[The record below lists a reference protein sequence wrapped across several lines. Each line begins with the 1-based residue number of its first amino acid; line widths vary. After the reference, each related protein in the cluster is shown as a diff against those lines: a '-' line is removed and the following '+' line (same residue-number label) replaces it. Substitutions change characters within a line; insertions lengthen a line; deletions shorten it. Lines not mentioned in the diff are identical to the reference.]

1 MALLLFFST
10 EDTFRSTGC
19 KLQNR
24 DFIFPLRCFSRKA
37 RSSKWGSRTTD
48 NDFCVWDCVVKW
60 SSWQIAM
67 KTIALSDETIV
78 LQTVLEVDNYTNC
91 QLVCK
96 NTTFFSEMLVSASLK
111 SCFSLIAC
119 CLWLL
124 YRLFANSLFQI
135 QRFYVF
141 SQGKS
146 ILHHWQVVCS
156 PR

>member
-1 MALLLFFST
+1 
-10 EDTFRSTGC
+10 
-19 KLQNR
+19 
-24 DFIFPLRCFSRKA
+24 
-37 RSSKWGSRTTD
+37 
-48 NDFCVWDCVVKW
+48 
-60 SSWQIAM
+60 M

-78 LQTVLEVDNYTNC
+78 LQTVLEVDNYTNR

-146 ILHHWQVVCS
+146 ILHQWQIACS
-156 PR
+156 PKVDTCSPKVDTYSPKTTREVKIAENVSSSPALSQHMWHIFFDMWHFSLKMWLIFQEKWLVSSPR